1 MPKWPARQQF
11 LCILAPTALGHPARR
26 MNHEWRPSATLD
38 NLRLRARVLA
48 DVRRFFARHEV
59 LEVETPLLYPT
70 TATDPHLHS
79 FVTCYTG
86 PGAPESVGGRT
97 LYLQTS
103 PEFAMKRLLAAGSG
117 PIYQLGKAFR
127 DGEVGRR
134 HNPEFTLVE
143 WYRPDF
149 SLTDLM
155 VEVDALIRQVVG
167 TSLSLGATQYLSYAD
182 AFIRYVGINP
192 HTASNSALRQCAIR
206 HGIEPVT
213 SSVTSQRGLAEWERN
228 GWLDLLL
235 THLIEPQLGLEG
247 PLFLFDYPP
256 SQAALARIRPGNPV
270 VAERFE
276 LYIEGM
282 ELANGYHE
290 LGDATEQRG
299 RFEIDGAK
307 RQAAGLP
314 VSPLDERLLAA
325 LEEGL
330 PECCGVAL
338 GIDRLIMLVAGV
350 STIDDITAFPLAYL

>member
-1 MPKWPARQQF
+1 MK
-11 LCILAPTALGHPARR
+11 
-26 MNHEWRPSATLD
+26 HEWQPRATLE

-48 DVRRFFARHEV
+48 DVRHFFAVREV
-59 LEVETPLLYPT
+59 LEVETPLLYPA

-79 FVTCYTG
+79 FATRYTG

-127 DGEVGRR
+127 DGEAGRR
-134 HNPEFTLVE
+134 HNPEFTLLE
-143 WYRPDF
+143 WYRPGF
-149 SLTDLM
+149 TLADLM
-155 VEVDALIRQVVG
+155 AEVDALVRQVVG
-167 TSLSLGATQYLSYAD
+167 ASFILGATQYLSYAD
-182 AFIRYVGINP
+182 AFIRYVDINP
-192 HTASNSALRQCAIR
+192 HTASNSDLLQCATR
-206 HGIEPVT
+206 HGIVPPP
-213 SSVTSQRGLAEWERN
+213 GLTQEWD

-235 THLIEPQLGLEG
+235 THLIEPQLGLDA

-276 LYIEGM
+276 LYIAGM
-282 ELANGYHE
+282 ELANGYNE
-290 LGDATEQRG
+290 LGDAAEQRG
-299 RFEIDGAK
+299 RFEADGAK
-307 RQAAGLP
+307 RQGAGLP
-314 VSPLDERLLAA
+314 VSPLDERLLSA
-325 LEEGL
+325 LEAGL

-338 GIDRLIMLVAGV
+338 GIDRLIMLVAGE